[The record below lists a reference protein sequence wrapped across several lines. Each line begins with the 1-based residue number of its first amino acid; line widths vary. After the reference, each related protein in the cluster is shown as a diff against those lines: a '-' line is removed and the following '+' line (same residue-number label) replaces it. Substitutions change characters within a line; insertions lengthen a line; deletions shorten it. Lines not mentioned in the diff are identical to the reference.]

1 MIGAIIGDISGSRYE
16 RVSHKSKAFELFDK
30 KCRPTDDS
38 VMSLAVAR
46 AIMDSDDN
54 IDKLSSNAIKAMQE
68 LGQIY
73 DNAGY
78 GGKFIRWIFSDD
90 PQPYCSFGNGSAM
103 RVGPCGYAAKSLEEV
118 KKLSAEVTKVSHDHP
133 EGMKGAEAV
142 AVAVFMA
149 KSGSSIE
156 EIKDHIIKNY
166 YEIDFTIDQIRDDYE
181 FDVSC
186 QGSVPVALE
195 AFFESIDFEDA
206 IRIAISVGGDSDTIA
221 AMAGSVAEAY
231 YGIPEGLIE
240 SAIDYLDARQMEIL
254 YYFEK
259 KYPSKALDE
268 DGEATLTIFDVL
280 DECVDKVIPAGTTVN
295 VSDDTDTGVVRVEA
309 DPEALVPDFSS
320 FDKQGVIAG
329 AKGFIAKTGKGIA
342 AATNSKK
349 IKADKLPDYPK
360 QTNAKHI
367 LNTVIEGKFSG
378 LAVIQSKDKVY
389 IGDNEISDTRCE
401 TYEENFDSEAVE
413 STKQLF
419 EEFRNNSK
427 NIFNMIKKE
436 YYLLIKWRNG
446 ETSVVCVD
454 YNIKFEITKILS

>member
-73 DNAGY
+73 DDAGY
-78 GGKFIRWIFSDD
+78 GGNFIRWIFSDD
-90 PQPYCSFGNGSAM
+90 PQPYGSFGNGSAM

-295 VSDDTDTGVVRVEA
+295 VSDDTDAGVVRVEA
-309 DPEALVPDFSS
+309 DPDAMIPDFSS

-329 AKGFIAKTGKGIA
+329 AKGFLSKAGTNLVTAAKNVKENSYIPKSVKPVDVIKGYEI
-342 AATNSKK
+342 
-349 IKADKLPDYPK
+349 
-360 QTNAKHI
+360 
-367 LNTVIEGKFSG
+367 V
-378 LAVIQSKDKVY
+378 
-389 IGDNEISDTRCE
+389 NENPEDTE
-401 TYEENFDSEAVE
+401 KMME
-413 STKQLF
+413 SVDA
-419 EEFRNNSK
+419 
-427 NIFNMIKKE
+427 IKKAGYE
-436 YYLLIKWRNG
+436 VKVTVEAGIMKAKLNIS
-446 ETSVVCVD
+446 ETQEAKVNS
-454 YNIKFEITKILS
+454 ILSRYEGISIKVLA